1 MSVER
6 FFVSSVQWFC
16 WATIQVVL
24 FMMAILACVE
34 LVDQIF
40 EGEYSFSS
48 LSVYE
53 AIFMVLLIFVFN
65 RSRNFHAVSG
75 HGFGKYLYKLIC
87 NLAYLL
93 AVILAFEYFLESKA
107 EMFFNSVQGDLT
119 FLGGFLIAIYASAS
133 TKLNNTLQNDTEE
146 TDVSSATEAKLSS
159 SEEVVDDSSTE
170 PKVEPSNA

>member
-6 FFVSSVQWFC
+6 FFVSAVQWLG

-24 FMMAILACVE
+24 FVMAVLACVV

-65 RSRNFHAVSG
+65 RSRSLHAVSG
-75 HGFGKYLYKLIC
+75 LGFGKYLYKLIC

-93 AVILAFEYFLESKA
+93 AVILAFENFLENKA
-107 EMFFNSVQGDLT
+107 DMFFNSVQGDLT
-119 FLGGFLIAIYASAS
+119 FLGSFLIAIYASAS
-133 TKLNNTLQNDTEE
+133 TKPNNTLQNDTEKS
-146 TDVSSATEAKLSS
+146 DVSSATEAKVSS
-159 SEEVVDDSSTE
+159 SDVAMEESSTE
-170 PKVEPSNA
+170 PKVESSNA